1 MLLTNPQILVKCCHL
16 FCHNVLFL
24 VQDPIQNPHY
34 ISLSHVLS
42 LLLSGTFPPSLSFMT
57 LTALKSPG
65 KLLCRMSLS
74 LGLFEVSS
82 WCWIFNEDNR
92 SAIVPSGHSVRRCMT
107 SLRVITGG
115 VPSDHLVEVVS
126 ARSLHYEVT
135 VYPVAGNKYLVERS
149 LILTF

>member
-1 MLLTNPQILVKCCHL
+1 
-16 FCHNVLFL
+16 
-24 VQDPIQNPHY
+24 
-34 ISLSHVLS
+34 
-42 LLLSGTFPPSLSFMT
+42 
-57 LTALKSPG
+57 
-65 KLLCRMSLS
+65 
-74 LGLFEVSS
+74 
-82 WCWIFNEDNR
+82 
-92 SAIVPSGHSVRRCMT
+92 MT